1 MINKGVILM
10 YLDDLIKLLELIK
23 AKHGDMPSYLLNKQY
38 DIFAEINRVY
48 VEDVEG
54 EEVLILSDETCKEVK
69 EDHKDYKN

>member
-1 MINKGVILM
+1 M
-10 YLDDLIKLLELIK
+10 YLEDLIKILEIIK
-23 AKHGDMPSYLLNKQY
+23 VKYGDIPLYLLNKEF
-38 DIFAEINRVY
+38 DLFAEINRVY

>member
-1 MINKGVILM
+1 M

-23 AKHGDMPSYLLNKQY
+23 AKYGDIPSYLLNKQF
-38 DIFAEINRVY
+38 DLFTEINRVY

-69 EDHKDYKN
+69 ENHKDYKN

>member
-1 MINKGVILM
+1 M

-23 AKHGDMPSYLLNKQY
+23 VKYGDMPSYLLNKQY

-54 EEVLILSDETCKEVK
+54 EEVLILSDEAPKEVK
-69 EDHKDYKN
+69 ENHKDYKN